1 MSNTRA
7 RRYDRGMRRPERWR
21 LGQIRQALLQD
32 VTGRVLEI
40 GAGTGVNLPWY
51 PAGTHVVTL
60 DRDPLMLA
68 GIGSKHPRQPRL
80 CADAQRL
87 PFADNQFDFVV
98 GTLVFC
104 SIPQPALA
112 LAEIQRV
119 LRPAGQLRLL
129 EHVRGQRIPTRQLT
143 DWLSPLWLRLTQ
155 DCHLNRETAQAVA
168 RAGFRIDY
176 SDIHLWGLFQQ
187 IRATSPKR

>member
-1 MSNTRA
+1 MAISFDNAFGPHAAALSLRSQRA
-7 RRYDRGMRRPERWR
+7 GV
-21 LGQIRQALLQD
+21 LAALP
-32 VTGRVLEI
+32 VFWSSG
-40 GAGTGVNLPWY
+40 GAFGNPDYVAAFL
-51 PAGTHVVTL
+51 
-60 DRDPLMLA
+60 
-68 GIGSKHPRQPRL
+68 
-80 CADAQRL
+80 
-87 PFADNQFDFVV
+87 V

-155 DCHLNRETAQAVA
+155 DCHLNRETAQAVVK
-168 RAGFRIDY
+168 AGFRIDH